1 MDYRNASRWF
11 GILNRRSQAYI
22 VKACEPLDI
31 TFSEYVLI
39 LNLYDHEGVSQEDM
53 AGLMFVDKA
62 VVARTIKSLEAKGYV
77 RRIQG
82 EVDKRIKRIYTTEKG
97 NEQEEFLRNVVCRWI
112 DFLSAGLDPKTV
124 EIVLQGFHHLSQRAY
139 SADLDKI

>member
-77 RRIQG
+77 RRVQG
-82 EVDKRIKRIYTTEKG
+82 EQDKRIKRLYTTEKG
-97 NEQEEFLRNVVCRWI
+97 NEQE
-112 DFLSAGLDPKTV
+112 
-124 EIVLQGFHHLSQRAY
+124 
-139 SADLDKI
+139 